1 MHEDFLR
8 IVTLFRQYQD
18 TGEDNYKEQA
28 ETLLNEIIDNC
39 NNCKD
44 LSYYNGLCGIGSV
57 IEYLIQNNF
66 VEGEADEILEDIDN
80 AVISVINNRP
90 QMGINIKEG
99 LLGLVC
105 YLYERLHYRIKLEN
119 STVFTLKE
127 HTIYLIDWLEDIL
140 SDTKAEINYYEFYF
154 ILILLHQMDIF
165 NVKVEK
171 MLEYCDRMIECQ
183 EHTIPEKIDKL
194 RSYINIANKYSYEE
208 LLKMTPHISI
218 VIPLRIDSVDRE
230 ANLRCVLK
238 YLLQFPYVHIELLE
252 ADKERRFFFNSHN
265 RIQYTFV
272 HDEENVFY
280 RTHYLNILLRRA
292 LFPIVGIWDAD
303 VIIPETQLLTAVRY
317 IMEGNIMCFPYNGE
331 FRYLDNKS
339 SERLRENIET
349 LQKNDGKLLMGKPSV
364 GGAFLVNRDEYLK
377 VGGENEGFY
386 GWGPEDVE
394 RVKRLEILGMPIAR
408 TNGPLYH
415 LFHERKPDIGIDNQK
430 KTSHNQKMLF
440 NTCAMD
446 KSKLKRMISN
456 HAGVFSYMNYIK

>member
-140 SDTKAEINYYEFYF
+140 SDTKAEINYSVSVVVSSAGSPYPVLPVF
-154 ILILLHQMDIF
+154 
-165 NVKVEK
+165 
-171 MLEYCDRMIECQ
+171 
-183 EHTIPEKIDKL
+183 
-194 RSYINIANKYSYEE
+194 RSRPAAPCSAAY
-208 LLKMTPHISI
+208 
-218 VIPLRIDSVDRE
+218 PLSDCS
-230 ANLRCVLK
+230 
-238 YLLQFPYVHIELLE
+238 
-252 ADKERRFFFNSHN
+252 
-265 RIQYTFV
+265 
-272 HDEENVFY
+272 
-280 RTHYLNILLRRA
+280 A
-292 LFPIVGIWDAD
+292 LA
-303 VIIPETQLLTAVRY
+303 
-317 IMEGNIMCFPYNGE
+317 
-331 FRYLDNKS
+331 
-339 SERLRENIET
+339 
-349 LQKNDGKLLMGKPSV
+349 
-364 GGAFLVNRDEYLK
+364 
-377 VGGENEGFY
+377 
-386 GWGPEDVE
+386 
-394 RVKRLEILGMPIAR
+394 
-408 TNGPLYH
+408 
-415 LFHERKPDIGIDNQK
+415 
-430 KTSHNQKMLF
+430 
-440 NTCAMD
+440 
-446 KSKLKRMISN
+446 
-456 HAGVFSYMNYIK
+456 